1 MTSSFRRG
9 ELRSRFDRAIR
20 DEDLPG
26 AWSAAG
32 KLREVELDRAL
43 GLTLL
48 LGRKGDLRFR
58 RTALRFIARLALEA
72 QPTLEQVKN
81 VADALTTL
89 ERVCDLPG
97 MREGADRALEDL
109 QRQLRARGR

>member
-1 MTSSFRRG
+1 MRSSFRQG
-9 ELRSRFDRAIR
+9 EIRSSFDRAIR

-32 KLREVELDRAL
+32 QLREVELDRAL
-43 GLTLL
+43 GLTIL
-48 LGRKGDLRFR
+48 LGRKGDERFR
-58 RTALRFIARLALEA
+58 RTALCFIARLALEA
-72 QPTLEQVKN
+72 GPTLEQVKK

-89 ERVCDLPG
+89 ERVFDAPG

-109 QRQLRARGR
+109 QRQLRARGH